1 MNGGRAFIVDAH
13 QRARTC
19 QRQVSALFPCWPIT
33 FLPHLLHSSGIM
45 AACSLMDN
53 QCEML

>member
-13 QRARTC
+13 QRARTY